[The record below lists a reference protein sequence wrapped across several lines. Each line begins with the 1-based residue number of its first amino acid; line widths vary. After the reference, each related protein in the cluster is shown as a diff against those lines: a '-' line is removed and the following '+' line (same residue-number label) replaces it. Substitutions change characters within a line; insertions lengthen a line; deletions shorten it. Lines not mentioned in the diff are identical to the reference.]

1 MAKAHSR
8 REVLGAAGKIAVLGA
23 AATVAGCDVA
33 GSSKADSAHAPPA
46 RSADFVAFHGTHQ
59 AGISTPVQ
67 ERLIYGTF
75 DLVDPDRA
83 SLRTL
88 LRDWT
93 VAAAALT
100 AGRPV
105 GAVAPTDTSAAPGD
119 TGEAIGLAAKNLTI
133 TFGLGRGVFVNAQ
146 GDDRLGLAR
155 LLPPPLIDLPPLGGG
170 EVLDPERSGGDISV
184 QCCADDAQ
192 VAFHAFHNLV
202 RIARGNAA
210 VRWTQLGF
218 GRTSTTSTAQETP
231 RNLQG
236 FKDGTNN
243 LKAEDAALMREHVWV
258 EDRDQPAWMRG
269 GTYVVTR
276 RIRMLLETW
285 DRSSL
290 ADQQDTIGR
299 EKVSGAPLG
308 GRSEHDVPALGER
321 DASGAPVI
329 PADAHIRLAA
339 PSANNGIRILRRG
352 YSFSDGVD
360 TATGEL
366 DAGLFFI
373 AYQRDPRRQFV
384 PLQRRLGH
392 EDALNEYIK
401 HVGSGI
407 FAVLPG
413 VPPGGYLGQGLFE

>member
-1 MAKAHSR
+1 MSKTHSR
-8 REVLGAAGKIAVLGA
+8 REVLGAAGKLAVLGA
-23 AATVAGCDVA
+23 AATVAGCDVI
-33 GSSKADSAHAPPA
+33 GSSKPA
-46 RSADFVAFHGTHQ
+46 SERDAVEPAELVAFHGPHQ
-59 AGISTPVQ
+59 AGITTPVQ

-75 DLVDPDRA
+75 DLLDGDRGA
-83 SLRTL
+83 LRTL
-88 LRDWT
+88 LQEWT

-100 AGRPV
+100 AARPV
-105 GAVAPTDTSAAPGD
+105 GPVAPTDASAPPDD
-119 TGEAIGLAAKNLTI
+119 TGEAIGLPARNLTV
-133 TFGLGRGVFVNAQ
+133 TVGLGRSVFVDERGQ
-146 GDDRLGLAR
+146 DRLGLAHH
-155 LLPPPLIDLPPLGGG
+155 LPAPLIELPPFAGG
-170 EVLDPERSGGDISV
+170 ELLDPERSGGDLSV

-202 RIARGNAA
+202 RIARGTAS

-218 GRTSTTSTAQETP
+218 GRTSTTSTAQGTP

-243 LKAEDAALMREHVWV
+243 LKAEDGALMRDHVWV
-258 EDRDQPAWMRG
+258 AGTDDPAWMRG

-276 RIRMLLETW
+276 RIRMLLETG

-299 EKVSGAPLG
+299 LKVSGAPLG
-308 GRSEHDVPALGER
+308 AHAEHDTPHLSAR
-321 DASGAPVI
+321 DAHGALVI
-329 PADAHIRLAA
+329 PADAHIRLSA
-339 PSANNGIRILRRG
+339 PSENNGIRILRRG

-373 AYQRDPRRQFV
+373 SYQRDPRTQFV
-384 PLQRRLGH
+384 PLQRRLGQ

-407 FAVLPG
+407 FAVVPG
-413 VPPGGYLGQGLFE
+413 VTPGGYYGEGLFA